1 MHSQRPR
8 SMVMF
13 HYCQAVYR
21 KVASLGLTTAYKENG
36 SVHTIIKQL
45 LALPH
50 LPRRHITP
58 AFEEIRGQVQNSPV
72 VESLF
77 EYVDRTWMKSTVWSV
92 GNICSYRRVIRTNND
107 CEGWHRRLNYRTGRE
122 NLPIYTLINVLHREA
137 SLVNL
142 TLQLV
147 AEHSLSSTR
156 RKGSKDHQVNL
167 HKLWGEYG
175 EKKISTKQFLMSC
188 KKMLPF

>member
-1 MHSQRPR
+1 MRFAPTPT
-8 SMVMF
+8 
-13 HYCQAVYR
+13 QADV
-21 KVASLGLTTAYKENG
+21 
-36 SVHTIIKQL
+36 
-45 LALPH
+45 
-50 LPRRHITP
+50 
-58 AFEEIRGQVQNSPV
+58 EEITVD
-72 VESLF
+72 F
-77 EYVDRTWMKSTVWSV
+77 EV
-92 GNICSYRRVIRTNND
+92 GMWNGIKHAFPEAEIRTNNN

-122 NLPIYTLINVLHREA
+122 NLPMYTLINVLHREA

-147 AEHSLSSTR
+147 AEHSLHVSSTR

-167 HKLWGEYG
+167 HKLWGEYE